1 MAEQETDNAEGT
13 DINVGEGEVKKLLG
27 LPQPLVIKIAAGLLV
42 IILAAIGYLFLMP
55 ADEPPV
61 EETATEVIDEDNLI
75 AEPNEAGNAS
85 SDQTSSD
92 TIAEMEAKVMELR
105 EQNMTLREE
114 NLTLREQILQ
124 LETAINANNAQAQQ
138 QNGEAVLNNY
148 GKDFKDLPPI
158 ETDPPKPRPKPSWG
172 EFKRAL

>member
-1 MAEQETDNAEGT
+1 MAEQETGNAEET

-42 IILAAIGYLFLMP
+42 IILAAVGYLFLMP

-61 EETATEVIDEDNLI
+61 EETASEVIDEDNLI
-75 AEPNEAGNAS
+75 AEPNNAKSDRAS
-85 SDQTSSD
+85 SE
-92 TIAEMEAKVMELR
+92 TIAEMESKVMDLR

-114 NLTLREQILQ
+114 NLALREQILQ
-124 LETAINANNAQAQQ
+124 LETAINTNNPQTQQ

>member
-1 MAEQETDNAEGT
+1 MAEQETGNAEET
-13 DINVGEGEVKKLLG
+13 DIDAGEGEVKKLLG

-42 IILAAIGYLFLMP
+42 IILAAVGYLFLMP

-61 EETATEVIDEDNLI
+61 EETASEVIDEDNLI
-75 AEPNEAGNAS
+75 ADPNKAKSDQAS
-85 SDQTSSD
+85 SK
-92 TIAEMEAKVMELR
+92 TIAEMESKVMDLR

-114 NLTLREQILQ
+114 NLALREQILQ
-124 LETAINANNAQAQQ
+124 LETAINTNNPQTQQ